1 MKIKNYLSLFGG
13 AAVLLGLQAVAHACS
28 VCMTGANDPTAD
40 AFNASVLFLMATPY
54 AVVGSIGG
62 GLFYAYRRKLAKH
75 EPQQSEQSIVP
86 LGLNQE
92 EIAR

>member
-1 MKIKNYLSLFGG
+1 MDYSPAQL
-13 AAVLLGLQAVAHACS
+13 VLMTLPTIAHACS

-40 AFNASVLFLMATPY
+40 AFNSSVIFLMATPY
-54 AVVGSIGG
+54 VVVGSIAG
-62 GLFYAYRRKLAKH
+62 GLFYTYRRAALKKKQMEAA
-75 EPQQSEQSIVP
+75 EPLVP